1 MVTPS
6 PGKKMFARETKS
18 DIVLLITLY
27 TLLIIVSLTV
37 LYPIIFVIS
46 SSFSS
51 PNAINS
57 GKVVLLPVEFSTL
70 GYERI
75 IQYKPLWM
83 GFMNST
89 IYALG
94 SGLVSTTMT
103 LLAGY
108 PLSRK
113 NCVGRNALADG
124 LTLVLVAT
132 ATGWMTGST
141 FVVDASADIAEANV
155 VGTESADFFY
165 SVETGFGN
173 DGSGG
178 QRAGQMTV
186 AS

>member
-1 MVTPS
+1 MVAQT

-37 LYPIIFVIS
+37 LYPIIYVIS

-75 IQYKPLWM
+75 LQYKPLWM
-83 GFMNST
+83 GFMNSA

-94 SGLVSTTMT
+94 SGLLSTTLT
-103 LLAGY
+103 LLAAY

-113 NCVGRNALADG
+113 NFVGRNAIMVFMVFTMFFGGG
-124 LTLVLVAT
+124 LIPYYLLLNKLDLIDTV
-132 ATGWMTGST
+132 GS
-141 FVVDASADIAEANV
+141 
-155 VGTESADFFY
+155 
-165 SVETGFGN
+165 
-173 DGSGG
+173 
-178 QRAGQMTV
+178 
-186 AS
+186 